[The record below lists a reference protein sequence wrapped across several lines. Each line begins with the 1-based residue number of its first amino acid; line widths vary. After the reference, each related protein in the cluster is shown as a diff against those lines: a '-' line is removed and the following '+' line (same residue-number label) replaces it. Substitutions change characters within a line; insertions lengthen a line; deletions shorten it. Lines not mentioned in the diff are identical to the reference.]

1 MTVSPASSPGPR
13 DLDAHSSTELLALA
27 KTGDQGAL
35 DALFARYLPSLRGW
49 ARGRLPRWVRDITDT
64 EDLVQDALLQTFK
77 RIELFEPDR
86 SGALNAYLRQAVM
99 NRIRDEFR
107 RSRRR
112 EPGEVLDTDA
122 PAPDPSPLDE
132 AMGAELLDEYEQA
145 LERLT
150 PEEREV
156 IVGRIEMELSYEE
169 LAETL
174 GRPTA
179 NAARSAVVRALR
191 RLAEEMGRARD

>member
-1 MTVSPASSPGPR
+1 
-13 DLDAHSSTELLALA
+13 
-27 KTGDQGAL
+27 
-35 DALFARYLPSLRGW
+35 
-49 ARGRLPRWVRDITDT
+49 
-64 EDLVQDALLQTFK
+64 
-77 RIELFEPDR
+77 
-86 SGALNAYLRQAVM
+86 M

-112 EPGEVLDTDA
+112 EPDEVLDTDA

-132 AMGAELLDEYEQA
+132 AMGAELMDDYEQA

-169 LAETL
+169 LAESL